1 MTKKITA
8 QYKEEAEKELDYLKN
23 VLMAQISEE
32 IKDARAHGDISEN
45 AEYDAAMNRQA
56 ETERRIQELERILRD
71 AIIIDENEIDTN
83 VVNEGAKVRLC
94 NLNKNLEME
103 FRIVS
108 EAEASISKGS
118 ISNESPVGKA
128 ILGHSIGDIVEVQT
142 PSGPV
147 LYKLLEITK

>member
-1 MTKKITA
+1 M
-8 QYKEEAEKELDYLKN
+8 
-23 VLMAQISEE
+23 
-32 IKDARAHGDISEN
+32 
-45 AEYDAAMNRQA
+45 
-56 ETERRIQELERILRD
+56 
-71 AIIIDENEIDTN
+71 
-83 VVNEGAKVRLC
+83 
-94 NLNKNLEME
+94 
-103 FRIVS
+103 S

>member
-1 MTKKITA
+1 
-8 QYKEEAEKELDYLKN
+8 
-23 VLMAQISEE
+23 
-32 IKDARAHGDISEN
+32 
-45 AEYDAAMNRQA
+45 MNRQA

-142 PSGPV
+142 PSGSV

>member
-94 NLNKNLEME
+94 NLNKKLEME

>member
-83 VVNEGAKVRLC
+83 VVNEGAKVRLS

-118 ISNESPVGKA
+118 ISNESPVGKV
-128 ILGHSIGDIVEVQT
+128 IWVIQ
-142 PSGPV
+142 
-147 LYKLLEITK
+147 